1 MNRLRRALL
10 PALGLLLAC
19 HLPAWAD
26 TLMLGAGAGYR
37 RPVTELLAR
46 FEQVSGHHVDPLYA
60 HLSGVVAQA
69 RQTGQIA
76 VILGDQAFLDKAGV
90 ACAETLPLGHGRLVL
105 AWPKGAGLNDVKQL
119 TEPRFARI
127 ALPDAKAAIYGI
139 AATEFL
145 QRSGLQAPLA
155 GRLQQTATVPQVS
168 AYLISGEVDAGF
180 LNLTDVLGIRDKIGG
195 YLEIDPALYSPIR
208 IVVCVLDGHTADPTV
223 RALGAFLQTA
233 DAKAILARH
242 GL

>member
-19 HLPAWAD
+19 HLPARAD

-37 RPVTELLAR
+37 RPVTELLTR

-105 AWPKGAGLNDVKQL
+105 AWPKGPGLSEVKQL

-139 AATEFL
+139 AASEYL
-145 QRSGLQAPLA
+145 EHSGLKPVVKD
-155 GRLQQTATVPQVS
+155 RLQEVATVPQVS

-180 LNLTDVLGIRDKIGG
+180 VNLTEALAIRTKIGG
-195 YLEIDPALYSPIR
+195 YREIDARLYSPIK
-208 IVVCVLDGHTADPTV
+208 IVAGVLRSHAGDAAV
-223 RALGAFLQTA
+223 QAFGRFMATP
-233 DAKAILARH
+233 DAKAVLSRH